1 MTLSLVPMPT
11 SRLVPL
17 MRRSTAEYE
26 KSRVLAGE
34 TPEQAA
40 EAARR
45 SFGEAFPD
53 GAPAEGHLVY
63 DVIDDARPGEP
74 VGILWIAPRV
84 PGSSDWWVFDV
95 EIDEAHRG
103 AGLGRATMLLAEQ
116 AAARHGAETLGLNVF
131 GYNEVARHLYES
143 LGYETTAVQMKKP
156 VTA

>member
-11 SRLVPL
+11 SRLVPW

-34 TPEQAA
+34 TP
-40 EAARR
+40 
-45 SFGEAFPD
+45 
-53 GAPAEGHLVY
+53 
-63 DVIDDARPGEP
+63 
-74 VGILWIAPRV
+74 
-84 PGSSDWWVFDV
+84 
-95 EIDEAHRG
+95 
-103 AGLGRATMLLAEQ
+103 EQ